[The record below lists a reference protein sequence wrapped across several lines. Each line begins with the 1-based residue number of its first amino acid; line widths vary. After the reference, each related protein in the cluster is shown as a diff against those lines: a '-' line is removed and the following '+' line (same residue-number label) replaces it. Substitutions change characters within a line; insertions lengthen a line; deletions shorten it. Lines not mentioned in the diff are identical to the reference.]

1 MGVDR
6 GGLGYRVFRDGFGNE
21 RILRMMKT
29 ADVGRWL
36 LHGSTKCNELTLA
49 RASINTGWN
58 LGRRAF
64 GKAPADQPGLANY
77 AKSTGIRALQSVLGV
92 KVTQADDR
100 LPQGWPAEVF
110 AIIAKEIEAK
120 GGTVT
125 LEDGIK
131 IPAWRLVCGNAA
143 TLPHMWVAYIK
154 PQSQF
159 SDYKKVLGLD
169 GHIEEALAQKGL
181 NLSVRV
187 LSKPM
192 RIEIER
198 PQPEQIKLVEDWE
211 LLKAQPVNEFEYMFG
226 AYFDGRG
233 LQLGIAD
240 LVDSNE
246 FSAVIGGASGSGK
259 SQMSLMIL
267 LTAMLNTSPE
277 RLSVVICDPKNKD
290 FRPMVDAN
298 HVGGRIYTEV
308 DDCKAAILA
317 VLAEMDRRNKAGDD
331 EAAQKRILLYVDE
344 LPDLLDQDDGTI
356 EAALIRLAQKGRAWG
371 INLFLAAQKATK
383 EVFSTRLLDNMA
395 WRIVMRVTSSTQSVH
410 LSGQDGCL
418 AHKLPGKGAAMLYNA
433 QFPDGVRMQ
442 GHLVADDDESYAYN
456 IRSFI
461 ADINTRWAGI
471 RPHWTLHTQPEPTFV
486 QAVLV
491 EDEPDNRSQAVD
503 FPIEFE
509 FEMYQL
515 YLTDKDRFSI
525 NKIRLAHKQKY
536 DAGCRNDR
544 AKRLYTRIVG
554 RLDA

>member
-1 MGVDR
+1 
-6 GGLGYRVFRDGFGNE
+6 
-21 RILRMMKT
+21 MMKT

-36 LHGSTKCNELTLA
+36 LYGGNRRHEMTLV
-49 RASINTGWN
+49 RASLNTGWN
-58 LGRRAF
+58 LARWAI
-64 GKAPADQPGLANY
+64 GKEPVDQPGLANY
-77 AKSTGIRALQSVLGV
+77 AKTTGIRALRSMFGV
-92 KVTQADDR
+92 KQAPAESK
-100 LPQGWPAEVF
+100 LPQGWPQDVF
-110 AIIAKEIEAK
+110 EIVAKEIAAK
-120 GGTVT
+120 GGVIT
-125 LEDGIK
+125 LEDGVK
-131 IPAWRLVCGNAA
+131 LPAFKLVTGNAA
-143 TLPHMWVAYIK
+143 ILPHMWVAYIK

-267 LTAMLNTSPE
+267 LTAMLNTSPDL
-277 RLSVVICDPKNKD
+277 LSVIICDPKNKD
-290 FRPMVDAN
+290 FRPMADAN